1 MMSLSPVPRAAEQLL
16 VSAGRAGA
24 VLGQCW
30 AGVKLGCDLRLLSPR
45 YLTGH
50 KCSGS
55 CGSEGFCGFKGFLQ
69 HFPHPDVASGNPC
82 PHPAD
87 WDGQSMKISFG
98 AGIQGSPN
106 QCQSRSPGMHRA
118 WQSAPAASLAGFVP
132 SLCQIPAW
140 FGLEAALQVILFHP
154 CHGTGQRSPE
164 FSNSFKMLLESD
176 STEQSAVPHSSISQS
191 LIPLE
196 LIPPASCRASP
207 GLEPGEKGSD
217 SLRVLLPSRHKSLPP
232 AW

>member
-16 VSAGRAGA
+16 VGAGRAGA

-69 HFPHPDVASGNPC
+69 HFSHPDVASGNPC

-98 AGIQGSPN
+98 LEFRAAPTSARADLQG
-106 QCQSRSPGMHRA
+106 CT
-118 WQSAPAASLAGFVP
+118 
-132 SLCQIPAW
+132 
-140 FGLEAALQVILFHP
+140 GL
-154 CHGTGQRSPE
+154 G
-164 FSNSFKMLLESD
+164 
-176 STEQSAVPHSSISQS
+176 
-191 LIPLE
+191 
-196 LIPPASCRASP
+196 
-207 GLEPGEKGSD
+207 
-217 SLRVLLPSRHKSLPP
+217 RVLQRHLLLVLSLPYAKSQRGLGWKQPCRSFCSTP
-232 AW
+232 AMAQGRGVLSSATASKCFWRVTARSNQQCHIPQYHKVSFPWN